1 MPTEPKNGNFF
12 SQISGEDEDEEP
24 QEPCETEKLNR
35 KQRKKIDRVKNV
47 DRKKE
52 EQQRVEE
59 AQRVAFQNEKQ
70 VPAASTP
77 DCLNDGMIYEWAG
90 SPNTTTTHSGVF
102 ILGSTARIQQ
112 LSELC
117 NGLLKNRWNSPTAK
131 NCLGVV
137 ARNCTVEGYQKE
149 WNKTARLGK
158 PVPREV
164 RKSYLKSKLPSKEF
178 EYYTSLEHI
187 RTFSVPFGQTVT
199 VEPMIEQSFI
209 DWFKETNELI
219 FGANEYWKG
228 QLWGGHDDNLIKSKV
243 IPTPKVTE
251 VAASFAKA
259 FPHLASKENS
269 FLVGCEPRSISQI
282 YSAMNYNTT
291 KLSAIPEIHHLQS
304 VCDPSVLGGRI
315 EGKDTPL
322 DTAKRE
328 MLEESCLVLDPL
340 LDHNK
345 QKELLGAEPWFR
357 CGEGAYY
364 VVFMGQTD
372 LEEITHLSVQ
382 QQE

>member
-1 MPTEPKNGNFF
+1 M
-12 SQISGEDEDEEP
+12 
-24 QEPCETEKLNR
+24 KL
-35 KQRKKIDRVKNV
+35 
-47 DRKKE
+47 
-52 EQQRVEE
+52 
-59 AQRVAFQNEKQ
+59 
-70 VPAASTP
+70 
-77 DCLNDGMIYEWAG
+77 IYE
-90 SPNTTTTHSGVF
+90 
-102 ILGSTARIQQ
+102 Q
-112 LSELC
+112 
-117 NGLLKNRWNSPTAK
+117 
-131 NCLGVV
+131 
-137 ARNCTVEGYQKE
+137 
-149 WNKTARLGK
+149 
-158 PVPREV
+158 
-164 RKSYLKSKLPSKEF
+164 
-178 EYYTSLEHI
+178 
-187 RTFSVPFGQTVT
+187 
-199 VEPMIEQSFI
+199 
-209 DWFKETNELI
+209 WFKETNELI

-228 QLWGGHDDNLIKSKV
+228 QLWRGHDDNLIKSKV
-243 IPTPKVTE
+243 IPTTKVTE

-282 YSAMNYNTT
+282 YSAMNYNMT

-340 LDHNK
+340 LDHSK
-345 QKELLGAEPWFR
+345 QKELVGAEPWFR